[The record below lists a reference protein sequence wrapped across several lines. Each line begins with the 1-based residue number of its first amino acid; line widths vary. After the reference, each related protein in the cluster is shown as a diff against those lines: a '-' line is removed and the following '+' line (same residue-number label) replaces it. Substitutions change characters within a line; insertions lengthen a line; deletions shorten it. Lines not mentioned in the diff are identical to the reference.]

1 MVSYTGTTFLST
13 LEGVMRSLPQ
23 TPCHAVRVKQGSQS
37 LSTLYLYY
45 IKTRA
50 KCQVFFRFSF
60 LFFRSL
66 GRISTGHSLTHPIFS
81 SVLSFSWYFLY
92 WFAVCVRQLDPF
104 KSFLLFSLINLSVGL
119 HLISHLTEFHYLTY
133 TYSIS
138 QEAINVKLFR
148 ALFKVHWKI
157 PWELPAVSSVVAL
170 LHLHLL

>member
-104 KSFLLFSLINLSVGL
+104 KPFLLFSLINLSIGL
-119 HLISHLTEFHYLTY
+119 HLISHLF
-133 TYSIS
+133 
-138 QEAINVKLFR
+138 N
-148 ALFKVHWKI
+148 
-157 PWELPAVSSVVAL
+157 
-170 LHLHLL
+170 LHLYCITSDHQCQVISCFI